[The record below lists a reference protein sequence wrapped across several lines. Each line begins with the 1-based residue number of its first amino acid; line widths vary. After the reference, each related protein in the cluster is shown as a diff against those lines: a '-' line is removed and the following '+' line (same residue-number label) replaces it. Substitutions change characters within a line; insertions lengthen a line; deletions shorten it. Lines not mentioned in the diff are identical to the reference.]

1 MFLFLTACDNNDDNG
16 RTDNLNNKA
25 SSNPLINDG
34 VTNAYPHDT
43 TSFTE
48 GLLVHEGL
56 LYEST
61 GSPDDMLQTRSL
73 FGNIDLTT
81 GKINNKVELGME
93 KYFAQSGDFRFP
105 SPPSPLLTFVHFQH
119 YSLTCPIS

>member
-73 FGNIDLTT
+73 LGNI
-81 GKINNKVELGME
+81 
-93 KYFAQSGDFRFP
+93 YA
-105 SPPSPLLTFVHFQH
+105 
-119 YSLTCPIS
+119 